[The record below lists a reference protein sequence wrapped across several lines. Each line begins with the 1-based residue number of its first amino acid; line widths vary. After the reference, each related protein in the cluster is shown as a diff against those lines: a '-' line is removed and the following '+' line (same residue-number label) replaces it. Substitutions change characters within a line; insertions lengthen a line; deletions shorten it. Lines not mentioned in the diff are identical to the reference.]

1 MTENVTVPDIMFLV
15 WQTLKRALI
24 MYTQFTDED
33 FGKFVAKLTEVSQF
47 KLTTSLTLTHPHPL
61 KPYP

>member
-1 MTENVTVPDIMFLV
+1 
-15 WQTLKRALI
+15 

-47 KLTTSLTLTHPHPL
+47 KLTTF
-61 KPYP
+61 YP